1 MTNSDILA
9 KINKEIGDPHAL
21 VMGDSPTLI
30 PEFLPTG
37 IRPFDRILGGGL
49 RKGSLV
55 AITGEFSSGK
65 SLLTQM
71 FIKAAQDEGIDCAY
85 LDTEHAYN
93 QDWMQASGVDISR
106 LLVSQ
111 VVRGEKAF
119 NIIHALVRAG
129 IGLIIVDSMTA
140 LITESRA
147 EAEMEQK
154 FVGQKALLINTGI
167 EKLLDVLQE
176 NQSKAVVVAISQLRS
191 NVGGHNPMETEI
203 MAGGRGLGHYAH
215 LVLRVRRAGWETKKS
230 TNKAQKYP
238 VKTGYTMEIETR
250 KSKQSAPFQK
260 VRIPVSF
267 ATQMDAVAAIV
278 YEALDLGLIA
288 ARGSYFDVG
297 AKDMI
302 QGRSKLLAYARE
314 HPEWVEKIAIA
325 VETAEEN
332 SGGIRTDDASD
343 DTE

>member
-1 MTNSDILA
+1 MTNGDILK
-9 KINKEIGDPHAL
+9 KINEEVGDKHAL
-21 VMGDSPTLI
+21 VYGDSPILV

-37 IRPFDRILGGGL
+37 IRPLDRILGGGL
-49 RKGSLV
+49 RKGSLIAV
-55 AITGEFSSGK
+55 TGEFSSGK
-65 SLLTQM
+65 SLLAQM
-71 FIKAAQDEGIDCAY
+71 FIRSAQREGLVCAY

-93 QDWMQASGVDISR
+93 QDWMRLSGVDISR

-119 NIIHALVRAG
+119 NIVHALVRAG
-129 IGLIIVDSMTA
+129 VGLIVIDSITA

-176 NQSKAVVVAISQLRS
+176 TQSKAIVVGISQLRT
-191 NVGGHNPMETEI
+191 NVGGYNPAETEI

-230 TNKAQKYP
+230 AYKSQKYP
-238 VKTGYTMEIETR
+238 TKVGYIMEIETR
-250 KSKQSAPFQK
+250 KSKQSVPFQK

-267 ATQMDAVAAIV
+267 ETQLDAVAAIV
-278 YEALDLGLIA
+278 HEALDLGLIP
-288 ARGSYFDVG
+288 ARASYYDVG
-297 AKDMI
+297 GEFV
-302 QGRSKLLAYARE
+302 QGRAKLLEYARA
-314 HPEWVEKIAIA
+314 HPDWLDKIASL
-325 VETAEEN
+325 VEQAETTRPREAAD
-332 SGGIRTDDASD
+332 SIDDD
-343 DTE
+343 DL